1 MSSPAK
7 VLAINFGGIGDEVL
21 FLPTLERIKE
31 LAPDCEL
38 TLLVEP
44 RSKSIM
50 DVTNLIDKII
60 TFDIKK
66 KPLTLVDLIRL
77 TMLLRT
83 GGYDMVISSGSSP
96 MVAMLLFLSGIK
108 LRVGYDSGSP
118 VKSLLTH
125 PVKLVRE
132 QYAADM
138 YHDLTK
144 GMANYLRRK
153 ANANAS
159 IRDVNHTY
167 QVPKVTLKAESLAAM
182 KAFLEEGLKQ
192 TQNGTQ
198 EATQNAVTTDDTKPA
213 DISQIDT
220 RPVKTVLIHP
230 GTSQMAVSKGI
241 IKHWSSENWLTFIRL
256 LQNQKD
262 QPFQTRV
269 ILCGGPDDKEVV
281 AGLERLLK
289 ADSGQGKNG
298 SSASAAP
305 YISAVGKTKGLADL
319 AALTSLCD
327 VLVCVDSAPMHIG
340 VGLNKNLVALFGP
353 TDPKLLIPNQK
364 NFKVLADRPEYAHAN
379 GAVNAKSPANGISPA
394 PASAVASAPASSASA
409 SGSASVATAS
419 VATAPPRSLQ
429 DGLGVR
435 LHPESV
441 YQSLLDLLRAES
453 SQ

>member
-1 MSSPAK
+1 METLSMSSPAK

-44 RSKSIM
+44 RSKSVM
-50 DVTNLIDKII
+50 EVTNLIDKII

-66 KPLTLVDLIRL
+66 KPLTPFDLITL
-77 TMLLRT
+77 TMLLRK

-108 LRVGYDSGSP
+108 LRVGYDAGSP

-125 PVKLVRE
+125 PVKLLRD

-153 ANANAS
+153 ANPNAS
-159 IRDVNHTY
+159 IRDVDDTY
-167 QVPKVTLKAESLAAM
+167 QVPKITLKPDSLAAM

-192 TQNGTQ
+192 TQAAAQKSTQ
-198 EATQNAVTTDDTKPA
+198 ASTHESTHESTLAASQTAVTTDDT
-213 DISQIDT
+213 
-220 RPVKTVLIHP
+220 RPVKTILIHP

-241 IKHWSSENWLTFIRL
+241 IKHWSSENWLAFIRL

-262 QPFQTRV
+262 LPFQTRV

-281 AGLERLLK
+281 AGLEKLLK
-289 ADSGQGKNG
+289 AD
-298 SSASAAP
+298 AAP

-364 NFKVLADRPEYAHAN
+364 NFKVLADRPDSN
-379 GAVNAKSPANGISPA
+379 VS
-394 PASAVASAPASSASA
+394 
-409 SGSASVATAS
+409 
-419 VATAPPRSLQ
+419 PPRSLQ

-435 LHPESV
+435 LHPETV
-441 YQSLLDLLRAES
+441 YQSLLDLLREES
-453 SQ
+453 GQ

>member
-44 RSKSIM
+44 RSKSVM
-50 DVTNLIDKII
+50 EVTNLIDKII

-66 KPLTLVDLIRL
+66 KPLTPFDLIAL
-77 TMLLRT
+77 TMLLRK

-108 LRVGYDSGSP
+108 LRVGYDAGSP
-118 VKSLLTH
+118 VKALLTH
-125 PVKLVRE
+125 PVKLLRE

-153 ANANAS
+153 ANPNAS
-159 IRDVNHTY
+159 IRDIDDTY
-167 QVPKVTLKAESLAAM
+167 QVPKITLKADSLAAM
-182 KAFLEEGLKQ
+182 KAFLEEGLR
-192 TQNGTQ
+192 
-198 EATQNAVTTDDTKPA
+198 ATQAPTQSAVTTDDTK
-213 DISQIDT
+213 QNDT

-281 AGLERLLK
+281 AGLEKLLK
-289 ADSGQGKNG
+289 ENT
-298 SSASAAP
+298 SAGAAP

-364 NFKVLADRPEYAHAN
+364 NFKVLADRPEYAAAN
-379 GAVNAKSPANGISPA
+379 AAASNGSATSASGNSGKSPA
-394 PASAVASAPASSASA
+394 PASASSSN
-409 SGSASVATAS
+409 ATTS
-419 VATAPPRSLQ
+419 PPRSLQ

-435 LHPESV
+435 LHPETV

>member
-66 KPLTLVDLIRL
+66 KPLTPFDLITL
-77 TMLLRT
+77 TMLLRK

-125 PVKLVRE
+125 PVKLLRE

-153 ANANAS
+153 ANPNAS
-159 IRDVNHTY
+159 IRDIEGTY
-167 QVPKVTLKAESLAAM
+167 QVPNITLKADSLAAM
-182 KAFLEEGLKQ
+182 KAFLEEGLKS
-192 TQNGTQ
+192 TVT
-198 EATQNAVTTDDTKPA
+198 AADTNAV
-213 DISQIDT
+213 DT
-220 RPVKTVLIHP
+220 RPVKTILIHP
-230 GTSQMAVSKGI
+230 GTSQMAVRKGI
-241 IKHWSSENWLTFIRL
+241 IKHWSSENWLAFIRL

-281 AGLERLLK
+281 AELEKLLK
-289 ADSGQGKNG
+289 ADASISSEGQPGANG
-298 SSASAAP
+298 VGEAGGSIP
-305 YISAVGKTKGLADL
+305 LVPTYISAVGKTKGLADL
-319 AALTSLCD
+319 AALTSICD

-364 NFKVLADRPEYAHAN
+364 NFKVLADRPEYAHVNKVPAPA
-379 GAVNAKSPANGISPA
+379 GASVNGISPS
-394 PASAVASAPASSASA
+394 PAAAVASAAAASASA
-409 SGSASVATAS
+409 SASATTSQ
-419 VATAPPRSLQ
+419 PRSLQ

-441 YQSLLDLLRAES
+441 YQSLLDLLREES

>member
-44 RSKSIM
+44 RSKSVM
-50 DVTNLIDKII
+50 EVTNLIDKII

-66 KPLTLVDLIRL
+66 KPLTPVDLIRL

-125 PVKLVRE
+125 PVKLLRE

-159 IRDVNHTY
+159 IRDVDHTY
-167 QVPKVTLKAESLAAM
+167 QVPKVTLKACL
-182 KAFLEEGLKQ
+182 LY
-192 TQNGTQ
+192 
-198 EATQNAVTTDDTKPA
+198 
-213 DISQIDT
+213 
-220 RPVKTVLIHP
+220 
-230 GTSQMAVSKGI
+230 TS
-241 IKHWSSENWLTFIRL
+241 R
-256 LQNQKD
+256 
-262 QPFQTRV
+262 
-269 ILCGGPDDKEVV
+269 
-281 AGLERLLK
+281 
-289 ADSGQGKNG
+289 
-298 SSASAAP
+298 
-305 YISAVGKTKGLADL
+305 
-319 AALTSLCD
+319 
-327 VLVCVDSAPMHIG
+327 CV
-340 VGLNKNLVALFGP
+340 
-353 TDPKLLIPNQK
+353 
-364 NFKVLADRPEYAHAN
+364 
-379 GAVNAKSPANGISPA
+379 
-394 PASAVASAPASSASA
+394 
-409 SGSASVATAS
+409 
-419 VATAPPRSLQ
+419 
-429 DGLGVR
+429 
-435 LHPESV
+435 
-441 YQSLLDLLRAES
+441 
-453 SQ
+453 

>member
-44 RSKSIM
+44 RSKSVM
-50 DVTNLIDKII
+50 EVTNLIDKII

-153 ANANAS
+153 ADANAS
-159 IRDVNHTY
+159 IRDVDHTY

-182 KAFLEEGLKQ
+182 KAFLEEGLR
-192 TQNGTQ
+192 
-198 EATQNAVTTDDTKPA
+198 ATQNAVTTDDTKPA

-364 NFKVLADRPEYAHAN
+364 NFKVLADRPEYAHSN
-379 GAVNAKSPANGISPA
+379 GVVSAKSPANGISPA
-394 PASAVASAPASSASA
+394 PASAVASAPASSASVATA
-409 SGSASVATAS
+409 SAATAS
-419 VATAPPRSLQ
+419 VATAPPRTLQ

-453 SQ
+453 NQ

>member
-44 RSKSIM
+44 RSKSVM
-50 DVTNLIDKII
+50 EVTNLIDKII

-66 KPLTLVDLIRL
+66 KPLTPFDLIAL
-77 TMLLRT
+77 TMLLRK

-108 LRVGYDSGSP
+108 LRVGYDAGSP

-125 PVKLVRE
+125 PVKLLRE

-153 ANANAS
+153 ANPNAS
-159 IRDVNHTY
+159 IRDIDDTY
-167 QVPKVTLKAESLAAM
+167 QVPKITLKADSLAAM
-182 KAFLEEGLKQ
+182 KAFLEEGLKA
-192 TQNGTQ
+192 TQAPIHA
-198 EATQNAVTTDDTKPA
+198 ATQNSVTTDDTKQNDTKPTDA
-213 DISQIDT
+213 SQIDT

-281 AGLERLLK
+281 AGLEKLLK
-289 ADSGQGKNG
+289 ADEAKGSGNG
-298 SSASAAP
+298 SAAGAAP

-364 NFKVLADRPEYAHAN
+364 NFKVLADRPEYAAAN
-379 GAVNAKSPANGISPA
+379 AAATANAGKSPA
-394 PASAVASAPASSASA
+394 PAST
-409 SGSASVATAS
+409 SGSTSTTS
-419 VATAPPRSLQ
+419 PPRSLQ

-435 LHPESV
+435 LHPETV
-441 YQSLLDLLRAES
+441 YQSLLDLLREES
-453 SQ
+453 NQ

>member
-44 RSKSIM
+44 RSKSVM
-50 DVTNLIDKII
+50 EVTNLIDKII

-66 KPLTLVDLIRL
+66 KPLTPVDLIRL

-125 PVKLVRE
+125 PVKLLRE

-159 IRDVNHTY
+159 IRDVDHTY

-192 TQNGTQ
+192 TQNG
-198 EATQNAVTTDDTKPA
+198 TQNAVTTDDTKPA

-281 AGLERLLK
+281 AELERLLK

-364 NFKVLADRPEYAHAN
+364 NFKVLADKP
-379 GAVNAKSPANGISPA
+379 
-394 PASAVASAPASSASA
+394 
-409 SGSASVATAS
+409 TAS
-419 VATAPPRSLQ
+419 PPRSLQ

-441 YQSLLDLLRAES
+441 YQSLLDLLREES

>member
-44 RSKSIM
+44 RSKSVM
-50 DVTNLIDKII
+50 EVTNLIDKII

-66 KPLTLVDLIRL
+66 KPLTPFDLITL
-77 TMLLRT
+77 TMLLRK

-108 LRVGYDSGSP
+108 LRVGYDAGSP

-125 PVKLVRE
+125 PVKLLRD

-153 ANANAS
+153 ANPNAS
-159 IRDVNHTY
+159 IRDVDDTY
-167 QVPKVTLKAESLAAM
+167 QVPKITLKPDSLAAM

-192 TQNGTQ
+192 TQAASQT
-198 EATQNAVTTDDTKPA
+198 AVTTDDT
-213 DISQIDT
+213 
-220 RPVKTVLIHP
+220 RPVKTILIHP

-241 IKHWSSENWLTFIRL
+241 IKHWSSENWLAFIRL

-262 QPFQTRV
+262 LPFQTRV

-281 AGLERLLK
+281 AGLEKLLK
-289 ADSGQGKNG
+289 AD
-298 SSASAAP
+298 AAP

-364 NFKVLADRPEYAHAN
+364 NFKVLADRPEYAAAN
-379 GAVNAKSPANGISPA
+379 AATANAGKSPA
-394 PASAVASAPASSASA
+394 PASTSGSSATTS
-409 SGSASVATAS
+409 
-419 VATAPPRSLQ
+419 PPRSLQ

-435 LHPESV
+435 LHPETV
-441 YQSLLDLLRAES
+441 YQSLLDLLREES
-453 SQ
+453 GQ

>member
-31 LAPDCEL
+31 LAPECEL
-38 TLLVEP
+38 TLLLEP

-66 KPLTLVDLIRL
+66 RPLTPFDLIAL
-77 TMLLRT
+77 TMLLRK

-118 VKSLLTH
+118 VKSLLTQ
-125 PVKLVRE
+125 PVKLLRE

-153 ANANAS
+153 ANPNAS
-159 IRDVNHTY
+159 IRDIEGTY
-167 QVPKVTLKAESLAAM
+167 QVPSITLKADSLAAM
-182 KAFLEEGLKQ
+182 KAFLEEGLK
-192 TQNGTQ
+192 N
-198 EATQNAVTTDDTKPA
+198 TQNAVTADDTK
-213 DISQIDT
+213 QIDT

-241 IKHWSSENWLTFIRL
+241 IKHWSSENWLAFIRL
-256 LQNQKD
+256 LQKQKN

-281 AGLERLLK
+281 AELEKLLR
-289 ADSGQGKNG
+289 SEG
-298 SSASAAP
+298 ASANGDGTGANGDGTGANGNASNGAP

-319 AALTSLCD
+319 AALTSICD

-353 TDPKLLIPNQK
+353 TDPKLLIPTQA
-364 NFKVLADRPEYAHAN
+364 NFKVLADRPEAN
-379 GAVNAKSPANGISPA
+379 STS
-394 PASAVASAPASSASA
+394 
-409 SGSASVATAS
+409 
-419 VATAPPRSLQ
+419 PPRSLQ

>member
-44 RSKSIM
+44 RSKSVM
-50 DVTNLIDKII
+50 EVTNLIDKII

-66 KPLTLVDLIRL
+66 KPLTPFDLIAL
-77 TMLLRT
+77 TMLLRK

-108 LRVGYDSGSP
+108 LRVGYDAGSP

-125 PVKLVRE
+125 PVKLLRD

-153 ANANAS
+153 ANPNAS
-159 IRDVNHTY
+159 IRDIDDTY
-167 QVPKVTLKAESLAAM
+167 QVPKITLKADSLAAM
-182 KAFLEEGLKQ
+182 KAFLEEGLKA
-192 TQNGTQ
+192 TEG
-198 EATQNAVTTDDTKPA
+198 ATQNAVTTDDTKQNDTKPTVA
-213 DISQIDT
+213 SQIDT

-241 IKHWSSENWLTFIRL
+241 IKHWSSENWLAFIRL

-281 AGLERLLK
+281 AGLEKLLK
-289 ADSGQGKNG
+289 ENT
-298 SSASAAP
+298 SAGAAP

-319 AALTSLCD
+319 AALTSICD

-364 NFKVLADRPEYAHAN
+364 NFKVLADRPESN
-379 GAVNAKSPANGISPA
+379 
-394 PASAVASAPASSASA
+394 SS
-409 SGSASVATAS
+409 
-419 VATAPPRSLQ
+419 PPRSLQ

-435 LHPESV
+435 LHPETV

>member
-44 RSKSIM
+44 RSKSVM
-50 DVTNLIDKII
+50 EVTNLIDKII

-66 KPLTLVDLIRL
+66 KPLTPFDLIAL
-77 TMLLRT
+77 TMLLRK

-108 LRVGYDSGSP
+108 LRVGYDAGSP

-125 PVKLVRE
+125 PVKLLRD

-153 ANANAS
+153 ANPNAS
-159 IRDVNHTY
+159 IRDIDDTY
-167 QVPKVTLKAESLAAM
+167 QVPKITLKPDSLAAM
-182 KAFLEEGLKQ
+182 KAFLEEGLKA
-192 TQNGTQ
+192 TEG
-198 EATQNAVTTDDTKPA
+198 ATQNAVTTDDTKQNDTKPTVA
-213 DISQIDT
+213 SQIDT

-241 IKHWSSENWLTFIRL
+241 IKHWSSENWLAFIRL

-281 AGLERLLK
+281 AGLEKLLK
-289 ADSGQGKNG
+289 ENT
-298 SSASAAP
+298 SAGAAP

-319 AALTSLCD
+319 AALTSICD

-364 NFKVLADRPEYAHAN
+364 NFKVLADRPESN
-379 GAVNAKSPANGISPA
+379 
-394 PASAVASAPASSASA
+394 SS
-409 SGSASVATAS
+409 
-419 VATAPPRSLQ
+419 PPRSLQ

-435 LHPESV
+435 LHPETV

>member
-44 RSKSIM
+44 RSKSVM
-50 DVTNLIDKII
+50 EVTNLIDKII

-66 KPLTLVDLIRL
+66 KPLTPFDLIAL
-77 TMLLRT
+77 TMLLRK

-108 LRVGYDSGSP
+108 LRVGYDAGSP

-125 PVKLVRE
+125 PVKLLRD

-153 ANANAS
+153 ANPNAS
-159 IRDVNHTY
+159 IRDIDDTY
-167 QVPKVTLKAESLAAM
+167 QVPKITLKADSLAAM
-182 KAFLEEGLKQ
+182 KAFLEEGLK
-192 TQNGTQ
+192 
-198 EATQNAVTTDDTKPA
+198 ATQNAVTTADTNEIDA
-213 DISQIDT
+213 SQIDT

-241 IKHWSSENWLTFIRL
+241 IKHWSSENWLAFIRL

-281 AGLERLLK
+281 AGLEKLLK
-289 ADSGQGKNG
+289 ADEGKGSGSNG
-298 SSASAAP
+298 SSASGSDSNNSSAGAAP

-364 NFKVLADRPEYAHAN
+364 NFKVLADRPEYAAAN
-379 GAVNAKSPANGISPA
+379 AAATANAGKSPA
-394 PASAVASAPASSASA
+394 PASA
-409 SGSASVATAS
+409 SGSTTTTS
-419 VATAPPRSLQ
+419 PPRSLQ

-435 LHPESV
+435 LHPETV

>member
-44 RSKSIM
+44 RSKSVM
-50 DVTNLIDKII
+50 EVTNLIDKII

-159 IRDVNHTY
+159 IRDVDHTY

-182 KAFLEEGLKQ
+182 KAFLEEGLR
-192 TQNGTQ
+192 
-198 EATQNAVTTDDTKPA
+198 ATQKAVTTDDTKPA

-241 IKHWSSENWLTFIRL
+241 IKHWSSENWLAFIRL

-409 SGSASVATAS
+409 SGSASVATA
-419 VATAPPRSLQ
+419 PPRSLQ

-453 SQ
+453 NQ

>member
-1 MSSPAK
+1 M
-7 VLAINFGGIGDEVL
+7 LAINFGGIGDEVL

-44 RSKSIM
+44 RSKSVM
-50 DVTNLIDKII
+50 EVTNLIDKII

-66 KPLTLVDLIRL
+66 KPLTPFDLIAL
-77 TMLLRT
+77 TMLLRK

-108 LRVGYDSGSP
+108 LRVGYDAGSP

-125 PVKLVRE
+125 PVKLLRD

-153 ANANAS
+153 ANPNAS
-159 IRDVNHTY
+159 IRDIDDTY
-167 QVPKVTLKAESLAAM
+167 QVPKITLKADSLAAM
-182 KAFLEEGLKQ
+182 KAFLEEGLK
-192 TQNGTQ
+192 
-198 EATQNAVTTDDTKPA
+198 ATQNAVTTDDTKQNDTKPIDA
-213 DISQIDT
+213 SQIDT

-281 AGLERLLK
+281 AGLEKLLK
-289 ADSGQGKNG
+289 ADEGKASGTSGDGSSG
-298 SSASAAP
+298 SSAGAAP

-319 AALTSLCD
+319 AALTSICD

-364 NFKVLADRPEYAHAN
+364 NFKVLADRPEYAAAN
-379 GAVNAKSPANGISPA
+379 AAATANAGKSPA
-394 PASAVASAPASSASA
+394 PASTSGSSATTS
-409 SGSASVATAS
+409 
-419 VATAPPRSLQ
+419 PPRSLQ

-435 LHPESV
+435 LHPETV
-441 YQSLLDLLRAES
+441 YQSLLDLLREES

>member
-38 TLLVEP
+38 TLLLEP
-44 RSKSIM
+44 RSKSVM
-50 DVTNLIDKII
+50 EVTNLIDKII

-66 KPLTLVDLIRL
+66 KPLTPVDLIRL

-108 LRVGYDSGSP
+108 LRVGYDAGSP

-125 PVKLVRE
+125 PVKLLRE

-159 IRDVNHTY
+159 IRDLDHTY
-167 QVPKVTLKAESLAAM
+167 QVPKITLKEGSLAAM
-182 KAFLEEGLKQ
+182 KAFLEEGLKA
-192 TQNGTQ
+192 TQ
-198 EATQNAVTTDDTKPA
+198 EATQNGVTTNDTK
-213 DISQIDT
+213 QIDT

-241 IKHWSSENWLTFIRL
+241 IKHWSSENWLAFIRL

-281 AGLERLLK
+281 AGLEKLLQ
-289 ADSGQGKNG
+289 AD
-298 SSASAAP
+298 AAARARESMARVRAGMAQAAHLLAP
-305 YISAVGKTKGLADL
+305 LHISAVGKTKGLADL

-364 NFKVLADRPEYAHAN
+364 NFKVLADRPESN
-379 GAVNAKSPANGISPA
+379 
-394 PASAVASAPASSASA
+394 SS
-409 SGSASVATAS
+409 
-419 VATAPPRSLQ
+419 PPRSLQ

-435 LHPESV
+435 LHPETV

>member
-44 RSKSIM
+44 RSKSVM
-50 DVTNLIDKII
+50 EVTNLIDKII

-66 KPLTLVDLIRL
+66 KPLTPVDLIRL

-125 PVKLVRE
+125 PVKLLRE

-159 IRDVNHTY
+159 IRDVDHTY

-182 KAFLEEGLKQ
+182 KAFLEEGLKN
-192 TQNGTQ
+192 T
-198 EATQNAVTTDDTKPA
+198 VTTDDT
-213 DISQIDT
+213 
-220 RPVKTVLIHP
+220 RPIKTILIHP

-241 IKHWSSENWLTFIRL
+241 IKHWSSENWLAFIRL

-281 AGLERLLK
+281 AELERLLK

-394 PASAVASAPASSASA
+394 PASAVASAPASSTSA
-409 SGSASVATAS
+409 AATAS
-419 VATAPPRSLQ
+419 PPRSLQ

-441 YQSLLDLLRAES
+441 YQSLLDLLQEES

>member
-44 RSKSIM
+44 RSKSVM
-50 DVTNLIDKII
+50 EVTNLIDKII

-66 KPLTLVDLIRL
+66 KPLTPVDLIRL

-159 IRDVNHTY
+159 IRDVDHTY
-167 QVPKVTLKAESLAAM
+167 QVPKVTLKAESLATM
-182 KAFLEEGLKQ
+182 KAFLEEGLKN
-192 TQNGTQ
+192 T
-198 EATQNAVTTDDTKPA
+198 VTTDDT
-213 DISQIDT
+213 
-220 RPVKTVLIHP
+220 RPIKTILIHP

-281 AGLERLLK
+281 AELERLLK

-394 PASAVASAPASSASA
+394 PASAVASAPASYTSASA
-409 SGSASVATAS
+409 TAS
-419 VATAPPRSLQ
+419 PPRSLQ

-441 YQSLLDLLRAES
+441 YQSLLDLLREES

>member
-50 DVTNLIDKII
+50 EVTNLIDKII

-66 KPLTLVDLIRL
+66 KPLTPFDLIAL
-77 TMLLRT
+77 TMLLRK

-108 LRVGYDSGSP
+108 LRVGYDAGSP

-125 PVKLVRE
+125 PVKLLRE

-153 ANANAS
+153 ANPNAS
-159 IRDVNHTY
+159 IRDIDDTY
-167 QVPKVTLKAESLAAM
+167 QVPKITLKPDSLAAM
-182 KAFLEEGLKQ
+182 KAFLEEGLKA
-192 TQNGTQ
+192 TQ
-198 EATQNAVTTDDTKPA
+198 ETKQVTTQNAVTTADTKQI
-213 DISQIDT
+213 DTSQIDT

-256 LQNQKD
+256 MQNQKD

-281 AGLERLLK
+281 AGLEKLLK
-289 ADSGQGKNG
+289 AEGGESGNG
-298 SSASAAP
+298 SPSGAAP

-319 AALTSLCD
+319 AALTSICD

-364 NFKVLADRPEYAHAN
+364 NFKVLADRPEYAAAN
-379 GAVNAKSPANGISPA
+379 AAATANAGKSPA
-394 PASAVASAPASSASA
+394 PAST
-409 SGSASVATAS
+409 SGSTSTTSA
-419 VATAPPRSLQ
+419 PRSLQ

-435 LHPESV
+435 LHPETV

>member
-38 TLLVEP
+38 TLLLEP
-44 RSKSIM
+44 RSKSVAE
-50 DVTNLIDKII
+50 VTNLIDKII

-66 KPLTLVDLIRL
+66 KPLTPVDLIRL

-108 LRVGYDSGSP
+108 LRVGYDAGSP

-125 PVKLVRE
+125 PVKLLRE

-159 IRDVNHTY
+159 IRDVDHTY
-167 QVPKVTLKAESLAAM
+167 QVPKITLKPDSLAAM
-182 KAFLEEGLKQ
+182 KAFLEEGLK
-192 TQNGTQ
+192 
-198 EATQNAVTTDDTKPA
+198 ASVTADDTKQVDA
-213 DISQIDT
+213 SQVDT
-220 RPVKTVLIHP
+220 RPVKTILIHP

-241 IKHWSSENWLTFIRL
+241 IKHWSSENWLAFIRL

-281 AGLERLLK
+281 AELERLLQK
-289 ADSGQGKNG
+289 DIADG
-298 SSASAAP
+298 AAAAP

-364 NFKVLADRPEYAHAN
+364 NFKVLADRPD
-379 GAVNAKSPANGISPA
+379 STTS
-394 PASAVASAPASSASA
+394 
-409 SGSASVATAS
+409 
-419 VATAPPRSLQ
+419 PPRSLQ

-441 YQSLLDLLRAES
+441 YRSLLDLLREES
-453 SQ
+453 GQ

>member
-44 RSKSIM
+44 RSQSVM
-50 DVTNLIDKII
+50 EVTNLIDKII

-108 LRVGYDSGSP
+108 LRIGYDSGSP

-125 PVKLVRE
+125 PVKLVRD

-159 IRDVNHTY
+159 IRDVDHTY
-167 QVPKVTLKAESLAAM
+167 QVPKVTLKEGSLAAM
-182 KAFLEEGLKQ
+182 KAFLEEGLK
-192 TQNGTQ
+192 
-198 EATQNAVTTDDTKPA
+198 ATVTTD
-213 DISQIDT
+213 DT

-281 AGLERLLK
+281 AELEKLLK
-289 ADSGQGKNG
+289 ADAATGGDLGKGSNGNASGT
-298 SSASAAP
+298 SAP

-327 VLVCVDSAPMHIG
+327 ALVCVDSAPMHIG
-340 VGLNKNLVALFGP
+340 VGLNSNLVALFGP
-353 TDPKLLIPNQK
+353 TDPKLLIPPQK

-379 GAVNAKSPANGISPA
+379 GAVHAKSPANGISPA
-394 PASAVASAPASSASA
+394 PASTSGSAPATTS
-409 SGSASVATAS
+409 
-419 VATAPPRSLQ
+419 PPRSLQ

-435 LHPESV
+435 LHPETV

>member
-38 TLLVEP
+38 TLLLEP
-44 RSKSIM
+44 RSASVM
-50 DVTNLIDKII
+50 EVTNLIDKVI

-66 KPLTLVDLIRL
+66 KPLTIVDLIRL

-125 PVKLVRE
+125 PVKLLRE

-159 IRDVNHTY
+159 IRDVASTY
-167 QVPKVTLKAESLAAM
+167 QVPKITLKPDSLAAM
-182 KAFLEEGLKQ
+182 KAFLEEGLKA
-192 TQNGTQ
+192 TQGASQ
-198 EATQNAVTTDDTKPA
+198 SGMQNAVTTADTNA
-213 DISQIDT
+213 IDASQVDT

-241 IKHWSSENWLTFIRL
+241 IKHWSSENWLAFIRL

-262 QPFQTRV
+262 LPFQTRV
-269 ILCGGPDDKEVV
+269 ILCGGPDDKAVV
-281 AGLERLLK
+281 AGLEKLLQK
-289 ADSGQGKNG
+289 DIEDGAAG
-298 SSASAAP
+298 AP
-305 YISAVGKTKGLADL
+305 YISAVGHTKGLADL

-353 TDPKLLIPNQK
+353 TDPKLLIPAQK

-379 GAVNAKSPANGISPA
+379 GAVNPKSPANGISPA
-394 PASAVASAPASSASA
+394 PASAVSASN
-409 SGSASVATAS
+409 SATTS
-419 VATAPPRSLQ
+419 PPRSLQ

>member
-44 RSKSIM
+44 RSKSVM
-50 DVTNLIDKII
+50 EVTNLIDKII

-153 ANANAS
+153 ADANAS
-159 IRDVNHTY
+159 IRDVDHTY

-182 KAFLEEGLKQ
+182 KAFLEEGLR
-192 TQNGTQ
+192 
-198 EATQNAVTTDDTKPA
+198 ATQKAVTTDDTKPA

-281 AGLERLLK
+281 AELERLLK

-364 NFKVLADRPEYAHAN
+364 NFKVLADRPEYAHSN
-379 GAVNAKSPANGISPA
+379 GVVSAKSPANGISPA

-409 SGSASVATAS
+409 SGSAS

-453 SQ
+453 NQ

>member
-44 RSKSIM
+44 RSKSVM
-50 DVTNLIDKII
+50 EVTNLIDKII

-66 KPLTLVDLIRL
+66 KPLTPFDLIAL
-77 TMLLRT
+77 TMLLRK

-108 LRVGYDSGSP
+108 LRVGYDAGSP

-125 PVKLVRE
+125 PVKLLRD

-153 ANANAS
+153 ANPNAS
-159 IRDVNHTY
+159 IRHIGDTY
-167 QVPKVTLKAESLAAM
+167 QVPKVTLKADSLAAM
-182 KAFLEEGLKQ
+182 KAFLEEGLKN
-192 TQNGTQ
+192 T
-198 EATQNAVTTDDTKPA
+198 VTTDDTRQINA
-213 DISQIDT
+213 SQIDT

-281 AGLERLLK
+281 AGLEKLLK
-289 ADSGQGKNG
+289 AEGGESSNG
-298 SSASAAP
+298 SSAGAAP

-319 AALTSLCD
+319 AALTSICD

-364 NFKVLADRPEYAHAN
+364 NFKVLADRPEYAA
-379 GAVNAKSPANGISPA
+379 
-394 PASAVASAPASSASA
+394 ASNPTTS
-409 SGSASVATAS
+409 
-419 VATAPPRSLQ
+419 PPRSLQ

-435 LHPESV
+435 LHPETV

-453 SQ
+453 NQ

>member
-1 MSSPAK
+1 M
-7 VLAINFGGIGDEVL
+7 LAINFGGIGDEVL

-44 RSKSIM
+44 RSKSVM
-50 DVTNLIDKII
+50 EVTNLIDKII

-66 KPLTLVDLIRL
+66 KPLTPFDLIAL
-77 TMLLRT
+77 TMLLRK

-108 LRVGYDSGSP
+108 LRVGYDAGSP

-125 PVKLVRE
+125 PVKLLRE

-153 ANANAS
+153 ANPNAS
-159 IRDVNHTY
+159 IRDIDDTY
-167 QVPKVTLKAESLAAM
+167 QVPKITLKADSLAAM
-182 KAFLEEGLKQ
+182 KAFLEEGLKA
-192 TQNGTQ
+192 TEG
-198 EATQNAVTTDDTKPA
+198 ATQNPVTTADTNQIDA
-213 DISQIDT
+213 SQIDT

-281 AGLERLLK
+281 AGLEKLLK
-289 ADSGQGKNG
+289 ADEGKGSGNG
-298 SSASAAP
+298 SSAGAAP

-319 AALTSLCD
+319 AALTNLCD

-364 NFKVLADRPEYAHAN
+364 NFKVLADRPESN
-379 GAVNAKSPANGISPA
+379 
-394 PASAVASAPASSASA
+394 SS
-409 SGSASVATAS
+409 
-419 VATAPPRSLQ
+419 PPRSLQ

-435 LHPESV
+435 LHPETV

>member
-38 TLLVEP
+38 TLLLEP
-44 RSKSIM
+44 RSKSVAE
-50 DVTNLIDKII
+50 VTNLIDKII

-66 KPLTLVDLIRL
+66 KPLTPVDLIRL

-108 LRVGYDSGSP
+108 LRVGYDAGSP

-125 PVKLVRE
+125 PVKLLRE

-159 IRDVNHTY
+159 IRDVDHTY
-167 QVPKVTLKAESLAAM
+167 QVPKITLKPDSLAAM
-182 KAFLEEGLKQ
+182 KAFLEEGLK
-192 TQNGTQ
+192 
-198 EATQNAVTTDDTKPA
+198 ASVTADDTKQVDA
-213 DISQIDT
+213 SQVDT
-220 RPVKTVLIHP
+220 RPVKTILIHP

-241 IKHWSSENWLTFIRL
+241 IKHWSSENWLAFIRL

-281 AGLERLLK
+281 AELERLLQK
-289 ADSGQGKNG
+289 DIADG
-298 SSASAAP
+298 AAAAP

-353 TDPKLLIPNQK
+353 TDPKL
-364 NFKVLADRPEYAHAN
+364 DRPDST
-379 GAVNAKSPANGISPA
+379 VS
-394 PASAVASAPASSASA
+394 
-409 SGSASVATAS
+409 
-419 VATAPPRSLQ
+419 PPRSLQ

-441 YQSLLDLLRAES
+441 YQSLLDLLREES
-453 SQ
+453 GQ

>member
-66 KPLTLVDLIRL
+66 KPLTPFDLITL
-77 TMLLRT
+77 TMLLRK

-125 PVKLVRE
+125 PVKLLRE

-153 ANANAS
+153 ANPNAS
-159 IRDVNHTY
+159 IRDIDGTY
-167 QVPKVTLKAESLAAM
+167 QVPNITLKADSLAAM

-192 TQNGTQ
+192 TQGSGQNGTQ
-198 EATQNAVTTDDTKPA
+198 NSVTAADTNA
-213 DISQIDT
+213 IDT
-220 RPVKTVLIHP
+220 RPVKTILIHP
-230 GTSQMAVSKGI
+230 GTSQMAVRKGI
-241 IKHWSSENWLTFIRL
+241 IKHWSSENWLAFIRL

-281 AGLERLLK
+281 AELEKLLK
-289 ADSGQGKNG
+289 AD
-298 SSASAAP
+298 AST

-319 AALTSLCD
+319 AALTSICD

-364 NFKVLADRPEYAHAN
+364 NFKVLADRPEYAHVNKVPAPA
-379 GAVNAKSPANGISPA
+379 GASVNGISPS
-394 PASAVASAPASSASA
+394 PAASVASAAASASA
-409 SGSASVATAS
+409 AATTS
-419 VATAPPRSLQ
+419 QPRSLQ

-441 YQSLLDLLRAES
+441 YQSLLDLLREES

>member
-44 RSKSIM
+44 RSKSVM
-50 DVTNLIDKII
+50 EVTNLIDKII

-66 KPLTLVDLIRL
+66 KPLTPFDLIAL
-77 TMLLRT
+77 TMLLRK

-108 LRVGYDSGSP
+108 LRVGYDAGSP

-125 PVKLVRE
+125 PVKLLRE

-153 ANANAS
+153 ANPNAS
-159 IRDVNHTY
+159 IRDIDDTY
-167 QVPKVTLKAESLAAM
+167 QVPKITLKADSLAAM
-182 KAFLEEGLKQ
+182 KAFLEEGLKA
-192 TQNGTQ
+192 TEG
-198 EATQNAVTTDDTKPA
+198 ATQNAVTTADTNQIDA
-213 DISQIDT
+213 SQIDT

-241 IKHWSSENWLTFIRL
+241 IKHWSSENWLAFIRL

-281 AGLERLLK
+281 AGLEKLLK
-289 ADSGQGKNG
+289 ADESKGSGNNGSGASGDGSGG
-298 SSASAAP
+298 SSAGAAP

-319 AALTSLCD
+319 AALTSICD

-364 NFKVLADRPEYAHAN
+364 NFKVLADRPESN
-379 GAVNAKSPANGISPA
+379 
-394 PASAVASAPASSASA
+394 SS
-409 SGSASVATAS
+409 
-419 VATAPPRSLQ
+419 PPRSLQ

-435 LHPESV
+435 LHPETV

>member
-44 RSKSIM
+44 RSKSVM
-50 DVTNLIDKII
+50 EVTNLIDKII

-66 KPLTLVDLIRL
+66 KPLTPVDLIRL

-125 PVKLVRE
+125 PVKLLRE

-159 IRDVNHTY
+159 IRDVDHTY
-167 QVPKVTLKAESLAAM
+167 QVPKVTLKAESLATM
-182 KAFLEEGLKQ
+182 KAFLEEGLR
-192 TQNGTQ
+192 
-198 EATQNAVTTDDTKPA
+198 ATQNAVTTDDTKLA

-281 AGLERLLK
+281 AELERLLK

-364 NFKVLADRPEYAHAN
+364 NFKVLADRPA
-379 GAVNAKSPANGISPA
+379 
-394 PASAVASAPASSASA
+394 
-409 SGSASVATAS
+409 ATAS
-419 VATAPPRSLQ
+419 PPRSLQ

-441 YQSLLDLLRAES
+441 YQSLLDLLREES

>member
-38 TLLVEP
+38 TLLLEP
-44 RSKSIM
+44 RSKSVM
-50 DVTNLIDKII
+50 EVTNLIDKII

-66 KPLTLVDLIRL
+66 KPLTPVDLIRL

-108 LRVGYDSGSP
+108 LRVGYDAGSP

-125 PVKLVRE
+125 PVKLLRE

-159 IRDVNHTY
+159 IRDLDHTY
-167 QVPKVTLKAESLAAM
+167 QVPKITLKEGSLAAM
-182 KAFLEEGLKQ
+182 KAFLEEGLKA
-192 TQNGTQ
+192 TQ
-198 EATQNAVTTDDTKPA
+198 EATQNGVTTNDTK
-213 DISQIDT
+213 QIDT

-241 IKHWSSENWLTFIRL
+241 IKHWSSENWLAFIRL

-281 AGLERLLK
+281 AGLEKLLQ
-289 ADSGQGKNG
+289 ADAAAGGESGKGSNG
-298 SSASAAP
+298 SASAAP

-353 TDPKLLIPNQK
+353 TDPKLLIPPQK

-379 GAVNAKSPANGISPA
+379 GVVSAKSPANGISPA
-394 PASAVASAPASSASA
+394 PASS
-409 SGSASVATAS
+409 SGSAATTS
-419 VATAPPRSLQ
+419 PPRSLQ

-435 LHPESV
+435 LHPENV
-441 YQSLLDLLRAES
+441 YQSLLDLLREES
-453 SQ
+453 GQ

>member
-44 RSKSIM
+44 RSKSVM
-50 DVTNLIDKII
+50 EVTNLIDKII

-153 ANANAS
+153 ADANAS
-159 IRDVNHTY
+159 IRDVDHTY

-182 KAFLEEGLKQ
+182 KAFLEEGLR
-192 TQNGTQ
+192 
-198 EATQNAVTTDDTKPA
+198 ATQKAVTTDDTKPA
-213 DISQIDT
+213 DISPIDT

-241 IKHWSSENWLTFIRL
+241 IKHWSSENWLAFIRL

-364 NFKVLADRPEYAHAN
+364 NFKVLADRPEYAHSN
-379 GAVNAKSPANGISPA
+379 GVVSAKSPANGISPA

-409 SGSASVATAS
+409 SGSAS

>member
-38 TLLVEP
+38 TLLLEP
-44 RSKSIM
+44 RSKSVVE
-50 DVTNLIDKII
+50 VTNLIDKII

-66 KPLTLVDLIRL
+66 KPLTPVDLIRL
-77 TMLLRT
+77 TMLLRN

-108 LRVGYDSGSP
+108 LRVGYDAGSP

-125 PVKLVRE
+125 PVKLLRD

-159 IRDVNHTY
+159 IRDVDHTY
-167 QVPKVTLKAESLAAM
+167 QVPKITLKPDSLAAM
-182 KAFLEEGLKQ
+182 KAFLEEGLAQ
-192 TQNGTQ
+192 TQLGKQ
-198 EATQNAVTTDDTKPA
+198 VSSQASVTADDTRQT
-213 DISQIDT
+213 DTNQIDS
-220 RPVKTVLIHP
+220 RPIKTILIHP

-241 IKHWSSENWLTFIRL
+241 IKHWSSENWLAFIRL

-281 AGLERLLK
+281 AELERLLQK
-289 ADSGQGKNG
+289 DIADG
-298 SSASAAP
+298 SAAAP

-364 NFKVLADRPEYAHAN
+364 NFKVLADRPEYATAN
-379 GAVNAKSPANGISPA
+379 AALSNAGKSPA
-394 PASAVASAPASSASA
+394 PASTSNSTSNSATTS
-409 SGSASVATAS
+409 
-419 VATAPPRSLQ
+419 PPRSLQ

-441 YQSLLDLLRAES
+441 YRSLLDLLREES
-453 SQ
+453 GQ

>member
-1 MSSPAK
+1 M
-7 VLAINFGGIGDEVL
+7 LAINFGGIGDEVL

-44 RSKSIM
+44 RSKSVM
-50 DVTNLIDKII
+50 EVTNLIDKII

-66 KPLTLVDLIRL
+66 KPLTPVDLIRL

-125 PVKLVRE
+125 PVKLLRE

-159 IRDVNHTY
+159 IRDVDHTY

-182 KAFLEEGLKQ
+182 KAFLEEGLAQ
-192 TQNGTQ
+192 TQNG
-198 EATQNAVTTDDTKPA
+198 VTTDDTRPA

-281 AGLERLLK
+281 AELERLLK

-394 PASAVASAPASSASA
+394 PASAVAKAS
-409 SGSASVATAS
+409 
-419 VATAPPRSLQ
+419 PPRSLQ

-441 YQSLLDLLRAES
+441 YQSLLDLLREES

>member
-44 RSKSIM
+44 RSKSVM
-50 DVTNLIDKII
+50 EVTNLIDKII

-66 KPLTLVDLIRL
+66 KPLTPVDLIRL

-153 ANANAS
+153 ADANAS
-159 IRDVNHTY
+159 IRDVDHTY

-182 KAFLEEGLKQ
+182 KAFLEEGLAQ
-192 TQNGTQ
+192 TQNG
-198 EATQNAVTTDDTKPA
+198 VTTD
-213 DISQIDT
+213 DT
-220 RPVKTVLIHP
+220 RPVKTILIHP

-364 NFKVLADRPEYAHAN
+364 NFKVLADRPEYAHSN

-394 PASAVASAPASSASA
+394 PASAIASAPASSASA